1 MAAEPVATILLSVL
15 GFVAEALT
23 AVPYLGEA
31 ILGLIVVSK
40 LPLVG
45 TLLGSM
51 ATALFGVSTS
61 AVPAGTGMAT
71 FARTLG
77 AAFAA
82 IPPQGLIAF
91 GVIAAGLSL
100 IAAAVGYLISS
111 TADLIRSIGQLS
123 PQNLEVLGDGLS
135 VIGRQGYAAA
145 TGLDAFTEAVERLS
159 EAGTGLGADTFAA
172 LSSSMYTIFIK
183 QLKRLMQSQ
192 QQSQE

>member
-1 MAAEPVATILLSVL
+1 MTRELSEAEEQQRSLNEIAAAAVDPQRRLTAAFQQFAVAAEPVATILLSVL

-23 AVPYLGEA
+23 AGPISWRSNSRVDC
-31 ILGLIVVSK
+31 SFQTT
-40 LPLVG
+40 LVG

-61 AVPAGTGMAT
+61 AVPLTATGMAAT

-100 IAAAVGYLISS
+100 IAAAVGYLISKHR
-111 TADLIRSIGQLS
+111 RSNKI
-123 PQNLEVLGDGLS
+123 N
-135 VIGRQGYAAA
+135 R
-145 TGLDAFTEAVERLS
+145 TTFT
-159 EAGTGLGADTFAA
+159 T
-172 LSSSMYTIFIK
+172 K
-183 QLKRLMQSQ
+183 P
-192 QQSQE
+192 